1 MAVGVKAIAVTRA
14 IPFENLINTAKV
26 KRAKMQSEADKVA
39 ALDGLMPNSLVHPV
53 VKVVTAKIAEG
64 IDAEVSD
71 LAKRTD

>member
-1 MAVGVKAIAVTRA
+1 
-14 IPFENLINTAKV
+14 
-26 KRAKMQSEADKVA
+26 MQSEADKVA